1 MNGEKTTGCM
11 RTALIFNKK
20 LVILFVLSVSLISVA
35 VTTIFMAD
43 YYSRIHY
50 QILGNFCEEMI
61 AEDPNCKQTVL
72 EILKTEKSYEKAS
85 ADENILM
92 SFGYQ
97 KSDLL
102 NVNASIFL
110 IAGVGFAAGSAIFLL
125 SFLYWHRRLAARIR
139 MLTDYLE
146 KINTGG
152 QGLIFDASEDEFSR
166 LQDEI
171 YKTVTTLYQTRDAAL
186 EAKHNFADNLFNIA
200 HQLKT
205 PITAI
210 SLSNQMIRE
219 HSAARYTEQIK
230 RQLSRL
236 TYFEEALL
244 LLSRIDAGTLT
255 LKRAAVD
262 VFTMLTL
269 ASDNLRELFVQA
281 GVSIDIPEMGEM
293 DIDVDLEWTMEAI
306 MNLLKNCMEH
316 STEGAAV
323 YCSYEENPLYVQIRI
338 WDEGSGFAKEDLP
351 HLFERFYRG
360 KNSGNMGIGIG
371 LSLAKAIIEMQDGMI
386 RACNLP
392 AGGACFEIR
401 FYSH

>member
-1 MNGEKTTGCM
+1 MNEEK
-11 RTALIFNKK
+11 NKK
-20 LVILFVLSVSLISVA
+20 LVILFVLSVSLIAVA
-35 VTTIFMAD
+35 LTTVFLVN
-43 YYSRIHY
+43 YYSCVQY
-50 QILGNFCEEMI
+50 QILGSFC
-61 AEDPNCKQTVL
+61 AEIIEKHSDCKQTVL
-72 EILKTEKSYEKAS
+72 EILQTGKLYEKVS
-85 ADENILM
+85 ANKNILM

-97 KSDLL
+97 QSDFLKV
-102 NVNASIFL
+102 NVEIFWIAS
-110 IAGVGFAAGSAIFLL
+110 AGFVVGSALFL
-125 SFLYWHRRLAARIR
+125 FAFWYWHRKSTSRIK

-146 KINTGG
+146 KINTGKN
-152 QGLIFDASEDEFSR
+152 GLLFDTSEDEFSK

-186 EAKHNFADNLFNIA
+186 EAKSNFADNLSNIA

-219 HSAARYTEQIK
+219 HSFDHYTEQIK

-236 TYFEEALL
+236 TYLEEALL

-255 LKRAAVD
+255 IKRTIVD

-269 ASDNLRELFVQA
+269 ASDNLQELFVQA
-281 GVSIDIPEMGEM
+281 GVFIDIPEIGE
-293 DIDVDLEWTMEAI
+293 IAIFADLDWTMEAI

-316 STEGAAV
+316 TAKGATV
-323 YCSYEENPLYVQIRI
+323 HCSYKKNPLYVQIQI
-338 WDEGSGFAKEDLP
+338 WDEGLGFAKEDLL

-360 KNSGNMGIGIG
+360 KNAKDTGIGIG
-371 LSLAKAIIEMQDGMI
+371 LPLAKAIIEMQDGVI
-386 RACNLP
+386 SAFNLP
-392 AGGACFEIR
+392 TGGACFEIR

>member
-1 MNGEKTTGCM
+1 MSLE
-11 RTALIFNKK
+11 RNKK
-20 LVILFVLSVSLISVA
+20 TVILFVLLVSLIA
-35 VTTIFMAD
+35 TALTTIFLSN
-43 YYSRIHY
+43 YYSRIQF
-50 QILGNFCEEMI
+50 QILGDFCEEI
-61 AEDPNCKQTVL
+61 IEEHPDCKQTIL
-72 EILKTEKSYEKAS
+72 EVLKTGKLIATVST
-85 ADENILM
+85 DENILM

-97 KSDLL
+97 QTDFLK
-102 NVNASIFL
+102 VNSKIFL
-110 IAGVGFAAGSAIFLL
+110 IAGTGFAVGGLLFL
-125 SFLYWHRRLAARIR
+125 FAFWYWHRKLTARIK
-139 MLTDYLE
+139 MLTNYLE

-152 QGLIFDASEDEFSR
+152 QGLLFDTSEDEFSR

-186 EAKHNFADNLFNIA
+186 EAKNNFAANLSNIA

-210 SLSNQMIRE
+210 SLSNQMMRE
-219 HSAARYTEQIK
+219 KFSASYSEQIK

-236 TYFEEALL
+236 TYLEEALL

-255 LKRAAVD
+255 MERRTVD

-269 ASDNLRELFVQA
+269 ASDNLRELFVYA
-281 GVSIDIPEMGEM
+281 GVSIDIPETGEI
-293 DIDVDLEWTMEAI
+293 DIVVDLDWTMEAI

-316 STEGAAV
+316 TARGTTVHCA
-323 YCSYEENPLYVQIRI
+323 YEKNPLYVQIRI
-338 WDEGSGFAKEDLP
+338 WDEGPGFAKEDLS

-360 KNSGNMGIGIG
+360 KNAKDTGIGIG
-371 LSLAKAIIEMQDGMI
+371 LPLAKAIIEMQDGMI
-386 RACNLP
+386 SAFNLP